1 MGWLDR
7 VTDSLGL
14 GADSRARQYTRAGAA
29 AGLPGML
36 GGYIVGRIMDGR
48 SNGAD
53 VAAAQTGQQTNLDAF
68 GDRLNA
74 ASGAWNV
81 NLGDPQSAGV
91 RAGPP
96 SDLAGGALL
105 SSGQQPTGG
114 ASPWYD
120 DVSMGAADPLGLVPD
135 YGGDQDRDGRMNP
148 GERRDAAQGGYG
160 VGGKFA
166 GTPFAGSVTN
176 MMANGSQMI
185 LGSGD
190 PNGRYRNR
198 GVDYGG

>member
-1 MGWLDR
+1 
-7 VTDSLGL
+7 
-14 GADSRARQYTRAGAA
+14 
-29 AGLPGML
+29 
-36 GGYIVGRIMDGR
+36 
-48 SNGAD
+48 
-53 VAAAQTGQQTNLDAF
+53 
-68 GDRLNA
+68 
-74 ASGAWNV
+74 
-81 NLGDPQSAGV
+81 
-91 RAGPP
+91 
-96 SDLAGGALL
+96 
-105 SSGQQPTGG
+105 
-114 ASPWYD
+114 
-120 DVSMGAADPLGLVPD
+120 VPD